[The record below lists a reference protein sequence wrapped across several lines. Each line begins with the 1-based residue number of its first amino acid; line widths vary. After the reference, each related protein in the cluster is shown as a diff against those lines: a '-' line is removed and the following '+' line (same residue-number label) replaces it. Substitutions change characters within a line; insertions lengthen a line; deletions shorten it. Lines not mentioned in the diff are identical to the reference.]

1 MDAARRGLEDVV
13 VGESTISLVGG
24 TTGLLSYRGYDIA
37 DVVRHLGYESTVHLL
52 LFGRPSDTDP
62 PGTLTSDLASRRAIP
77 PEAAAAIDALSPT
90 TPPMDALRTGLSA
103 LGGAAFGYP
112 PTVAQGLELIAK
124 APTLLA
130 RFHRRRSG
138 LAPVGPTPALGHVAD
153 YLRMTTGDAP
163 TARAVW
169 ALESYFDI
177 VADHGMNAST
187 FALRVV
193 LSTNSDLIS
202 AATAGVGAL
211 KGPLHGGAP
220 QKVLDMLDGVGGAD
234 RAEGWVRDALAR
246 KERLMG
252 FGHRV
257 YKVEDPRA
265 ELLRG
270 IAEQVAAP
278 DRFALAHRVEEVAL
292 RELRRTRP
300 DQKLYTN
307 VEFYAALVLEAVGLP
322 RDLFPPTFAIARTA
336 GWAAH
341 AMEQAANN
349 RLIRPEVDY
358 LGATDQRFPAGFPV
372 RTAPA
377 V

>member
-13 VGESTISLVGG
+13 VGESSISLVGG
-24 TTGLLSYRGYDIA
+24 TTGHLSYRGYEISE
-37 DVVRHLGYESTVHLL
+37 VVGHLGYESTVHLL
-52 LFGRPSDTDP
+52 LVGTPPARDP
-62 PGTLTSDLASRRAIP
+62 PEPLARDLAGRRGIP
-77 PEAAAAIDALSPT
+77 AAAAAAIDGLAPS

-103 LGGAAFGYP
+103 LGGPSFEYP
-112 PTVAQGLELIAK
+112 PTATQGLDLIAK

-138 LAPVGPTPALGHVAD
+138 LAPVAPDPALGHVAD
-153 YLRMTTGDAP
+153 FLRMVGGRPP
-163 TARAVW
+163 TPRQVW

-202 AATAGVGAL
+202 GATAGVGAL

-220 QKVLDMLDGVGGAD
+220 QKVLDMLDAVGAAD
-234 RAEGWVRDALAR
+234 AAETWVRAALAR

-257 YKVEDPRA
+257 YKVQDPRA

-270 IAEQVAAP
+270 IARTVAAP
-278 DRFALAHRVEEVAL
+278 DRFALAHRLEEVAL
-292 RELRRTRP
+292 RELRAARP

-322 RDLFPPTFAIARTA
+322 RDLFPPTFAVARTA

-341 AMEQAANN
+341 AVEQAANN

-358 LGATDQRFPAGFPV
+358 TGPRDRHFGPDLPA

-377 V
+377 